1 MWHLRCPSCVVHV
14 GVLVSPHAGIARDPM
29 NEEWELPEKMLALA
43 ILLGLAVALIVVP
56 WLLL

>member
-1 MWHLRCPSCVVHV
+1 MVHV
-14 GVLVSPHAGIARDPM
+14 EVLVSPHAGSACDPM
-29 NEEWELPEKMLALA
+29 KEEWELPEKMLALA